1 MQFHHKVKPISLEEY
16 FKINHT
22 VQNRFSRFQIKLS
35 HLKEVYLLANVSRR
49 KSNMNVPCTKGTGK
63 AQLLRK
69 GRPRALSECTTS
81 DEVWNATSL
90 GSNKTRLNEVLHEAT
105 KRTVQKDSIIY
116 LTSDFSGHIDQINN
130 IEDIIRKKKHLREK
144 LLCEVSVLRKDLDQ
158 LASSK
163 EGTMDFLMR
172 RHSLQRQSSTRS
184 SISSKEYPQE
194 LTMPSTS
201 CKEGKSLHDT
211 KDRRRNSLES
221 GNKRFLVI
229 DSNSTKLCPSAVQE
243 PNTSFEFEK
252 EKYITRNNCASDTHQ
267 SFDITAKQIALVS
280 TEEKIHELEEEL
292 AEHFKI

>member
-1 MQFHHKVKPISLEEY
+1 
-16 FKINHT
+16 
-22 VQNRFSRFQIKLS
+22 
-35 HLKEVYLLANVSRR
+35 
-49 KSNMNVPCTKGTGK
+49 MNVPCTKGTSK
-63 AQLLRK
+63 EQLLRK
-69 GRPRALSECTTS
+69 GRPRAHSECTTS

-90 GSNKTRLNEVLHEAT
+90 GTNKALVEGLNKVLQEAT
-105 KRTVQKDSIIY
+105 KRTVYKDSIEYI
-116 LTSDFSGHIDQINN
+116 TSDFSGHIDQINN

-144 LLCEVSVLRKDLDQ
+144 LLCEVSALRKELDKR
-158 LASSK
+158 ASSK

-194 LTMPSTS
+194 LTMPSTF

-229 DSNSTKLCPSAVQE
+229 NSDSTKLCPSAVQE
-243 PNTSFEFEK
+243 PNTSFDFEK
-252 EKYITRNNCASDTHQ
+252 EKYATRNNGASDTHQ
-267 SFDITAKQIALVS
+267 SSSIDITAKQIALVS
-280 TEEKIHELEEEL
+280 IEEKIHELEEEL